1 MACCACG
8 AGHSHANV
16 VDEHGQ
22 DGASAQ
28 NDGSLTH
35 GAVEPRVDAD
45 AGGADDTSDEDIDA
59 TFDI

>member
-1 MACCACG
+1 M
-8 AGHSHANV
+8 
-16 VDEHGQ
+16 DERGQ

-28 NDGSLTH
+28 NDGSLSH
-35 GAVEPRVDAD
+35 GAVEPAAPGGAARVDAD